1 MFEIN
6 HLIEVGLEWVPF
18 SISIVIGIFFLFF
31 SNKFF
36 NYINSKSI
44 ENYKIYYQVVIFF
57 FVIIFLITLILNS
70 PLSETTKGQLLSL
83 LGILLTAA
91 VALSSSTLLGNMM
104 AGLMLKGLSKYRPGD
119 YLQVETHFGRVTELG
134 LLHTEIQTP
143 DRDLLTLPNM
153 YLVSQ
158 PVKVIRDSG
167 TILSEELS
175 LGFDVH
181 HNKIEEALIYAA
193 KRTNLKD
200 PFMHIQKIGDFSVV
214 YRISGF
220 LEDVK
225 NIIST
230 KAKFRENILDCLHEK
245 EIEIVSPNFMNQRVF
260 SQDSLF
266 IPKYQRESK
275 EVSDKNIEDIVFD
288 KAEEAHSKENIKLYI
303 ENIDKQIKELES
315 HKSDE
320 KDEAKEAKLEQ
331 LKKRKEKYAKI
342 LKEFS

>member
-1 MFEIN
+1 
-6 HLIEVGLEWVPF
+6 
-18 SISIVIGIFFLFF
+18 
-31 SNKFF
+31 
-36 NYINSKSI
+36 
-44 ENYKIYYQVVIFF
+44 
-57 FVIIFLITLILNS
+57 
-70 PLSETTKGQLLSL
+70 
-83 LGILLTAA
+83 
-91 VALSSSTLLGNMM
+91 M

>member
-6 HLIEVGLEWVPF
+6 HLIELGIEWIPF
-18 SISIVIGIFFLFF
+18 SISVTLGILFLFF
-31 SNKFF
+31 SSKFF
-36 NYINSKSI
+36 NYLNSKSI
-44 ENYKIYYQVVIFF
+44 ENHKIYYQVVMFF
-57 FVIIFLITLILNS
+57 FGIIFLITLILNS
-70 PLSETTKGQLLSL
+70 PLSDTTKGQLLSL

-119 YLQVETHFGRVTELG
+119 YLHVENHFGRVTELG

-153 YLVSQ
+153 YIVNQ

-175 LGFDVH
+175 LGYEVH
-181 HNKIEEALIYAA
+181 HNKIEEALIHAA
-193 KRTNLKD
+193 QRTNLSD

-220 LEDVK
+220 LQDVK

-245 EIEIVSPNFMNQRVF
+245 NIEIVSPSFMNQRVF
-260 SQDSLF
+260 KTDASF

-275 EVSDKNIEDIVFD
+275 EVTEKNMEDIVFD
-288 KAEEAHSKENIKLYI
+288 KAEEAHSKENIKLHI
-303 ENIDKQIKELES
+303 EDLEKQIKELES
-315 HKSDE
+315 QKPDSEDE
-320 KDEAKEAKLEQ
+320 SYQKKIES
-331 LKKRKEKYAKI
+331 LKKRKEKYTKI
-342 LKEFS
+342 LKEIS